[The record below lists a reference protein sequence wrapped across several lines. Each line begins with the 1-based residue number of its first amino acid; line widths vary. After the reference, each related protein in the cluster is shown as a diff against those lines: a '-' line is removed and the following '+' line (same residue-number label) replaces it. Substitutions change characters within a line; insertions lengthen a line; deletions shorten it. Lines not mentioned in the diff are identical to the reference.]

1 MKTNTLLISTLA
13 LALVLAPAAL
23 QAQEYEEPATTSFAG
38 CLQPNADGT
47 GYVLVDEA
55 SGSEIGLE
63 GADEELAAAAGNNV
77 TVTGTPS
84 ADAEGNPVIQV
95 ESVED
100 SGEACAAAT
109 EEEPM
114 EEEAPSEYEEPGV

>member
-1 MKTNTLLISTLA
+1 MKKNTLLMTTLA
-13 LALVLAPAAL
+13 LTLVLAPAAL
-23 QAQEYEEPATTSFAG
+23 LAQEYEAPATTSFAG

-47 GYVLVDEA
+47 GHVLVDEA
-55 SGSEIGLE
+55 SGSEIALE

-77 TVTGTPS
+77 MVTGTPS

-100 SGEACAAAT
+100 SGEACAAT

-114 EEEAPSEYEEPGV
+114 EEEAPSEYEAPGV

>member
-23 QAQEYEEPATTSFAG
+23 QAQEYEEPATTSFSG

-55 SGSEIGLE
+55 SGSEVGLE
-63 GADEELAAAAGNNV
+63 GADEELASAAGNNV

-84 ADAEGNPVIQV
+84 ADAEGNAVVQV

-100 SGEACAAAT
+100 SGEACAAT
-109 EEEPM
+109 EEAPM
-114 EEEAPSEYEEPGV
+114 EEEAPGV

>member
-13 LALVLAPAAL
+13 LALMLAPAAL
-23 QAQEYEEPATTSFAG
+23 QAQEYEEPATTAFAG

-55 SGSEIGLE
+55 SGSEIALE
-63 GADEELAAAAGNNV
+63 GGDEELAAAAGNNV

-84 ADAEGNPVIQV
+84 ADAEGNPVLQV

-100 SGEACAAAT
+100 SGEACAAT